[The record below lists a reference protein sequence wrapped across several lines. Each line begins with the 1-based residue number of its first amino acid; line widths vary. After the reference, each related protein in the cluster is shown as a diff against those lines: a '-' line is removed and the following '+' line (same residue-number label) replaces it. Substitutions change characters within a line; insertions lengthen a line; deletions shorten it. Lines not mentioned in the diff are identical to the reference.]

1 MAHEKWLTQQVNAA
15 VAIGINPL
23 DAMSAAKAFL
33 ALLPPGADPNTYVAP
48 AYALEQDIT
57 SEAIQQDAL
66 ASFVAREDVPSQ
78 WKLILAAGEANDGRA
93 V

>member
-1 MAHEKWLTQQVNAA
+1 MPDHSKFLNAQVAAA

-33 ALLPPGADPNTYVAP
+33 ALLPPGADPNTYIVP

-57 SEAIQQDAL
+57 SEAIRQDAM
-66 ASFVAREDVPSQ
+66 ASFVARPDISSQ
-78 WKLILAAGEANDGRA
+78 FKLILAAGDSE
-93 V
+93 

>member
-1 MAHEKWLTQQVNAA
+1 MTDHSRWMNQQIAAA

-33 ALLPPGADPNTYVAP
+33 ALLPAGADPNTYIVP
-48 AYALEQDIT
+48 AQALEQDIT

-66 ASFVAREDVPSQ
+66 AAWVAREDIASQ
-78 WKLILAAGEANDGRA
+78 WKLILAAGEQSE
-93 V
+93 